1 MAANTCMSV
10 IEYESVFDLNDEPFL
25 SERMAQAEQMFNEGK
40 TAEYPN
46 WAEPSDSVIA
56 KRYWID
62 HAAAQ
67 EFIDFVLLN
76 APSHRINIVSTSIED
91 L

>member
-1 MAANTCMSV
+1 MATNICTSKIAYLNAD
-10 IEYESVFDLNDEPFL
+10 DLLIEPFL
-25 SERMAQAEQMFNEGK
+25 SERNALAEQMFNEGK
-40 TAEYPN
+40 TEYYPN
-46 WAEPSDSVIA
+46 AIKPLDTDPARRDWV
-56 KRYWID
+56 D

-76 APSHRINIVSTSIED
+76 APTYGITIVSTSIED

>member
-1 MAANTCMSV
+1 MATNTCISV
-10 IEYESVFDLNDEPFL
+10 IEYESLIDLNDEPFQ
-25 SERMAQAEQMFNEGK
+25 SEKHDKAQQMFTEGK
-40 TAEYPN
+40 TEFYPN
-46 WAEPSDSVIA
+46 WIEPTDSLIA

-67 EFIDFVLLN
+67 EFIDFVLLD
-76 APSHRINIVSTSIED
+76 APKYRINIVSTSIED

>member
-10 IEYESVFDLNDEPFL
+10 IEYQNAQDILIEPFHTERNAL
-25 SERMAQAEQMFNEGK
+25 SEQMWNEGK
-40 TAEYPN
+40 TEYFPN
-46 WAEPSDSVIA
+46 AATFGDTNPA
-56 KRYWID
+56 KRYWVD

-76 APSHRINIVSTSIED
+76 ASTYGVTIVSTSIED

>member
-1 MAANTCMSV
+1 MSV
-10 IEYESVFDLNDEPFL
+10 IEYESFIDKIDEPFQT
-25 SERMAQAEQMFNEGK
+25 ERHDKARQMFTEEK
-40 TAEYPN
+40 TEFYPN
-46 WAEPSDSVIA
+46 HPEFDGLPVA
-56 KRYWID
+56 KRYWVD

-76 APSHRINIVSTSIED
+76 APNYRINLVSTSILD